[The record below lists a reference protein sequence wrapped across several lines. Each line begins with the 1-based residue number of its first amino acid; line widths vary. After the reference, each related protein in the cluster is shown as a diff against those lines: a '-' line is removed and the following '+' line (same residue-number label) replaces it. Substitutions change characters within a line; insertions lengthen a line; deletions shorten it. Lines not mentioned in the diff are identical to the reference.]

1 MKKLL
6 SVVLTAA
13 MIASLA
19 ACGGSNTTQTTAAAT
34 TAAPA
39 ETQAAA
45 TEAPATEAPAT
56 EAAAQHEDIILTI
69 GTGDTGG
76 AMYPIGSTIAKI
88 VNDNI
93 PYIKMNVETT
103 GGSVDNARGTSTNEL
118 DLGLCGGDVAYNAQN
133 GSGSFEGNKFDGM
146 SALCAYSVSTAIFFG
161 TEASG
166 TDSVANLKGK
176 RLSFGMT
183 GSSTAVA
190 LAAQLPMAGIELS
203 DLTPQYISVAESAEG
218 MQNGNTDAYFGLGTM
233 PQAAL
238 LELANNTP
246 CCFFSYPEDV
256 LGQIVEEYPY
266 YFKTTLP
273 AQTFNG
279 MDEDLSTFGV
289 KGVVLV
295 SNEMEDEVVYEI
307 CKQIWGHMDDMYA
320 GHNSLKVMTD
330 DFVAQDLPIGL
341 HPGAKKFWDEQGLTD

>member
-1 MKKLL
+1 M
-6 SVVLTAA
+6 A
-13 MIASLA
+13 MVASLA
-19 ACGGSNTTQTTAAAT
+19 ACGGGQTNQTTAAAT
-34 TAAPA
+34 TAAA
-39 ETQAAA
+39 TTAAATEAA
-45 TEAPATEAPAT
+45 TEAPAETEAPAT

-133 GSGSFEGNKFDGM
+133 GTASFEGNKLDGM

-166 TDSVANLKGK
+166 TDSVENLKGK

-190 LAAQLPMAGIELS
+190 LTAQLPMAGIELT
-203 DLTPQYISVAESAEG
+203 DLEPQYISVAESAEG

-256 LGQIVEEYPY
+256 LDKIVEEYPY

-279 MDEDLSTFGV
+279 MDEDLNTFGV

-307 CKQIWGHMDDMYA
+307 CKQIWSHMDDMYA

-330 DFVAQDLPIGL
+330 DFVAKDLPIAL
-341 HPGAKKFWDEQGLTD
+341 HPGAQKFWEEQGLTD